1 MLYIIIREQN
11 ETIVKLKGLCPGNRI
26 PHGLL
31 SEGISALKDGK
42 LIW

>member
-1 MLYIIIREQN
+1 MYFLKFFREQN

-42 LIW
+42 FN